1 MIPKRWLHYKR
12 VAENIYDE
20 VYDFPE
26 TNEEGASAANT
37 SGAIYVDFDH

>member
-20 VYDFPE
+20 IYDLPE

-37 SGAIYVDFDH
+37 TRCDLC